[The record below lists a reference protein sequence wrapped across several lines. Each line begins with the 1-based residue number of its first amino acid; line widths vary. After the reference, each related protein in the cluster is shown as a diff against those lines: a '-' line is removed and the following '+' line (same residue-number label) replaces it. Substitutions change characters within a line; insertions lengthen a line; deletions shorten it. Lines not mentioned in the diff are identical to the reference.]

1 MIPQVLYTN
10 SNCKDV
16 WDMFLKQ
23 NKKHYDSEI
32 YVITDTDKFEGVD
45 DSKIFKYNNDEKY
58 WDVWVRALKKFN
70 LKNFIYLQEDFIL
83 YKNVNDIKIKDITNF
98 LNNSTYSFIRLIK
111 SGNLKDKMIDDSLFE
126 IESDNS
132 DIFSMQPT
140 IWKTEDYIK
149 IMSGVKEEK
158 WLENENYRQFMI
170 DNGIKGLYYFK
181 DEPKR
186 GLNHHDSSIYPYIAT
201 ALVRGKWNISEY
213 NNELNPLLE
222 EYNINVNT
230 RGVF

>member
-1 MIPQVLYTN
+1 MMPQVLYTN

-23 NKKHYDSEI
+23 NKKHYNSEI
-32 YVITDTDKFEGVD
+32 YVITDTDNFEGVD
-45 DSKIFKYNNDEKY
+45 NSKIFTYHNDEKY

-83 YKNVNDIKIKDITNF
+83 YKNVNDIKITDITNF

-126 IESDNS
+126 IESNNT

-158 WLENENYRQFMI
+158 WLENKNYRQFMI

-213 NNELNPLLE
+213 NNELSPLLE

-230 RGVF
+230 RGIF

>member
-1 MIPQVLYTN
+1 MPQVLYTN

-23 NKKHYDSEI
+23 NKKHYNSEI
-32 YVITDTDKFEGVD
+32 YVITDTDNFEGVD
-45 DSKIFKYNNDEKY
+45 NSKIFTYHNDEKY

-83 YKNVNDIKIKDITNF
+83 YKNVNDIKITDITNF

-126 IESDNS
+126 IESNNT

-158 WLENENYRQFMI
+158 WLENKNYRQFMI

-213 NNELNPLLE
+213 NNELSPLLE

-230 RGVF
+230 RGIF

>member
-32 YVITDTDKFEGVD
+32 YVITDTDNFEGVG
-45 DSKIFKYNNDEKY
+45 DSKIFTYNNNEKY

-83 YKNVNDIKIKDITNF
+83 YKDVNDIKITDITNF

-126 IESDNS
+126 IESDNT

-213 NNELNPLLE
+213 NNELSPLLE

-230 RGVF
+230 RGIF

>member
-32 YVITDTDKFEGVD
+32 YVITDTDNFEGVD
-45 DSKIFKYNNDEKY
+45 NSKIFKYNNDEKY

-111 SGNLKDKMIDDSLFE
+111 SGNLKDKMIDYSLFE

-213 NNELNPLLE
+213 NNELSPLLE

-230 RGVF
+230 RGTF

>member
-16 WDMFLKQ
+16 WKMFLLQ
-23 NKKHYDSEI
+23 NKKYYGSEI
-32 YVITDTDKFEGVD
+32 YVITDSEEFEGFEKD
-45 DSKIFKYNNDEKY
+45 KIFTYKNTDDY

-83 YKNVNDIKIKDITNF
+83 YDKVNTEKIINITNF
-98 LNNSTYSFIRLIK
+98 LNKSDYSFIRLIK
-111 SGNLKDKMIDDSLFE
+111 SGNLKSNLIESCLFE
-126 IESDNS
+126 IESENT

-140 IWKTEDYIK
+140 IWKTNDYIK
-149 IMSGVKEEK
+149 IMNGVKEKK
-158 WLENENYRQFMI
+158 WLETIKYRQFMI
-170 DNGIKGLYYFK
+170 DNHIKGLYYFK

-201 ALVRGKWNISEY
+201 ALVRGMWNISEY
-213 NNELNPLLE
+213 NNELKPLLD
-222 EYNINVNT
+222 EYNININV
-230 RGVF
+230 RGIF